1 MPSILENLAA
11 QLVAPDPP
19 AELQQL
25 TRQSPAAASRPVL
38 APVDVSTAVEL
49 QPGLWR
55 LRRRPAF
62 PAAVWALPWGECGVP
77 RYVEFLD
84 HWFRREGSQLKPFW
98 AIEDYTGSIPWWHFE
113 HLRRPGDPTEFD
125 CPDCCYACG
134 RRLFYR
140 TTEGEEFCACCYPL
154 REARKIRG
162 EFPVDASGGVEVEEP
177 SLSNVEFFLR
187 PGKNLDD

>member
-19 AELQQL
+19 ADVQQL

-38 APVDVSTAVEL
+38 APVDISTAVEL
-49 QPGLWR
+49 RPGLWR

-62 PAAVWALPWGECGVP
+62 PSVVWALAWGECGVP

-84 HWFRREGSQLKPFW
+84 HWHNREGSQLKPFW
-98 AIEDYTGSIPWWHFE
+98 TIEEYTGSIPWWHFE
-113 HLRRPGDPTEFD
+113 HLRRPGDPTPAN
-125 CPDCCYACG
+125 CPDCCYECG

-140 TTEGEEFCACCYPL
+140 TPAGEELCACCYPL
-154 REARKIRG
+154 Q
-162 EFPVDASGGVEVEEP
+162 EP
-177 SLSNVEFFLR
+177 NLSNVEFFLLS
-187 PGKNLDD
+187 GKGLDCD